1 MSDEQLTKQVE
12 EYQKVAKENPNV
24 DVGLLMMNA
33 LATQKQNQVS
43 AKTKKWA
50 YLISIGVPP
59 FGLLFALKYF
69 YSDEEDA
76 RTVAW
81 SCVILTAVSLLLI
94 WLLGAAIFSGSG
106 TSVQQL
112 QQIKPTDVY
121 QLGQ

>member
-1 MSDEQLTKQVE
+1 
-12 EYQKVAKENPNV
+12 
-24 DVGLLMMNA
+24 MMNA

-43 AKTKKWA
+43 AKTKKWT

-76 RTVAW
+76 KTVAW
-81 SCVILTAVSLLLI
+81 SCVILTAVSILLF
-94 WLLGAAIFSGSG
+94 WLLGAAVFSGSG